1 LLRVRKNQRDRKD
14 ISLCFSLCLCIL
26 DADIVKCSLGENI
39 YSWLKVTSF
48 EPENQT
54 DFLTV
59 LGNWIDDYINNGYNK
74 VIIDV
79 SKNGGGI
86 ICLALLLQ
94 SVLIPQWVTGQIV
107 GNTSQ
112 QVWTPYDLRQ
122 SNITDELVAIGYFPL
137 GNFRHFNGTVYR
149 DNSWY
154 TPPLIRT
161 RGGVTGPF
169 SQQFLF
175 PYDQCLPYFVPSLN
189 FFPTDIMIITDG
201 TCGSACSLFVTKFQR
216 YQRAI
221 VVSYGGIPG
230 GNIDSSSFA
239 GGAAWTWSNFI
250 ASLSSFPNFP
260 NQPQPLPTSALTG
273 FNQFEMYMGVQEITP
288 REWNKFPTNYHLFWW
303 DAVFNDDLSTQGGVQ
318 AVATLFESAVTGVWG
333 SPPHITSEAHCISSE
348 SLFLVFIMLLFIIWT
363 FIMNQRNF
371 LGEVH

>member
-1 LLRVRKNQRDRKD
+1 LREEKSNSYWNLTLLRVRKNQRDRKD

-137 GNFRHFNGTVYR
+137 GNFR
-149 DNSWY
+149 
-154 TPPLIRT
+154 
-161 RGGVTGPF
+161 
-169 SQQFLF
+169 QFV
-175 PYDQCLPYFVPSLN
+175 C
-189 FFPTDIMIITDG
+189 FFIS
-201 TCGSACSLFVTKFQR
+201 CNR
-216 YQRAI
+216 
-221 VVSYGGIPG
+221 
-230 GNIDSSSFA
+230 
-239 GGAAWTWSNFI
+239 
-250 ASLSSFPNFP
+250 
-260 NQPQPLPTSALTG
+260 
-273 FNQFEMYMGVQEITP
+273 EI
-288 REWNKFPTNYHLFWW
+288 
-303 DAVFNDDLSTQGGVQ
+303 
-318 AVATLFESAVTGVWG
+318 
-333 SPPHITSEAHCISSE
+333 
-348 SLFLVFIMLLFIIWT
+348 
-363 FIMNQRNF
+363 
-371 LGEVH
+371 